1 MISMRKFY
9 ALFFGLSLVFA
20 FACSNQENKPENKTT
35 DTSEIQTA
43 QIQPNDKEIVYYEN
57 GQAQFMQQYLNGIKH
72 GEYKD
77 WYKTGQLRTV
87 GYYNMGTRN
96 GTWQWYG
103 EKGEITLQV
112 RYDKQ
117 VAQIN

>member
-1 MISMRKFY
+1 MKNLLAFFLFVP
-9 ALFFGLSLVFA
+9 LFFAIS
-20 FACSNQENKPENKTT
+20 CQTKSDKPKETNT
-35 DTSEIQTA
+35 DTSTIQTA

-77 WYKTGQLRTV
+77 WYKNGQLRTM
-87 GYYNMGTRN
+87 GYFDMGMRN

-103 EKGEITLQV
+103 EKGDLTLQV
-112 RYDKQ
+112 KYDKQ
-117 VAQIN
+117 VAQL

>member
-1 MISMRKFY
+1 MKNLLAFF
-9 ALFFGLSLVFA
+9 LFIPLVFTVS
-20 FACSNQENKPENKTT
+20 CQNNDSKPKETT
-35 DTSEIQTA
+35 EDTTTTQTA

-77 WYKTGQLRTV
+77 WYKNGQIRTM
-87 GYYNMGTRN
+87 GFYNMGLRD

-103 EKGEITLQV
+103 EKGKLTLQV

-117 VAQIN
+117 VAQLN